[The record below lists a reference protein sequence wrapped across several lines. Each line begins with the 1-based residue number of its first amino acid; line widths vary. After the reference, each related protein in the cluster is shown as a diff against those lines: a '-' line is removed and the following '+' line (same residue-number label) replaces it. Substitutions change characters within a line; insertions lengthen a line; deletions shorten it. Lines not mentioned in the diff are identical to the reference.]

1 MSRPI
6 HFRENSKM
14 NNVAT
19 GSGTLGQF
27 GNGRIASALLAG
39 MLALGA
45 GMAATAQT
53 TAAQTGGWQFEL
65 TPYIWAAGMKGD
77 VQSGPLPKISVDVG
91 FSDVVDVL
99 DFGLMGAFE
108 ARKGRW
114 GMLFDAIYMKLSMG
128 GTASRTGPGPIGAT
142 ATANAHLE
150 MKQTLLA
157 GAAAYRAVEGRS
169 PVDLIGGLR
178 YVKLQA
184 SADINASFF
193 AQTGTVSRS
202 GDKDWVDPYIGVRI
216 QHPIADR
223 WTLVGYGDIGG
234 FGVGSD
240 FTWQA
245 IVGVNYDFSK
255 SVSGKLGYRY
265 LAVDY
270 DKDGFLYDMDSYGAY
285 LGVGIRF

>member
-1 MSRPI
+1 
-6 HFRENSKM
+6 
-14 NNVAT
+14 
-19 GSGTLGQF
+19 
-27 GNGRIASALLAG
+27 

-45 GMAATAQT
+45 GTAATAQT
-53 TAAQTGGWQFEL
+53 TAAQAGDWQFEL
-65 TPYIWAAGMKGD
+65 TPYFWAAGMKGD
-77 VQSGPLPKISVDVG
+77 VQVGSLPKMHVNVD
-91 FSDVVDVL
+91 FSDIVDVL

-114 GMLFDAIYMKLSMG
+114 GMLFDAIYMKLSMDA
-128 GTASRTGPGPIGAT
+128 TASRTGPGPAGAT
-142 ATANAHLE
+142 ATAGANLE

-157 GAAAYRAVEGRS
+157 AAASYRAVEGRS
-169 PVDLIGGLR
+169 PVDVIGGLR
-178 YVKLQA
+178 YIKLEV

-193 AQTGTVSRS
+193 GPVGAGSGAVSRS
-202 GDKDWVDPYIGVRI
+202 GDKDWWDPYIGVRI
-216 QHPIADR
+216 QLPIADR

-245 IVGVNYDFSK
+245 IAGVNYDFSK

-285 LGVGIRF
+285 LGIGIRF

>member
-1 MSRPI
+1 MI
-6 HFRENSKM
+6 
-14 NNVAT
+14 NVTT
-19 GSGTLGQF
+19 GGERTGTSGGTQV
-27 GNGRIASALLAG
+27 AALLAG

-45 GMAATAQT
+45 ATAS
-53 TAAQTGGWQFEL
+53 AQTPAGQSGDWQFEF
-65 TPYIWAAGMKGD
+65 TPYFWAAGMKGD
-77 VQSGPLPKISVDVG
+77 VQAGSLPKISTDMS
-91 FSDVVDVL
+91 FSDILDVL

-114 GMLFDAIYMKLSMG
+114 GLLFDAIYMKLETD
-128 GTASRTGPGPIGAT
+128 GTASRSGPGPIGAT
-142 ATANAHLE
+142 ATASAKLE
-150 MKQTLLA
+150 MEQTMLS
-157 GAAAYRAVEGRS
+157 AAVAYRWVEGRS

-178 YVKLQA
+178 YTKIEA

-193 AQTGTVSRS
+193 AMTGTVSRS
-202 GDKDWVDPYIGVRI
+202 GDKDWVDPYIGARI
-216 QHPIADR
+216 QHPIAEH

-245 IVGVNYDFSK
+245 LVGVSYDFSK

-265 LAVDY
+265 LSVDY
-270 DKDGFLYDMDSYGAY
+270 DKSGFLYDMDSYGVY